1 MLDPIQTPDQSK
13 RAIIALLFK
22 LMGSDR
28 DENLKELGYVMHV
41 GMQLGLDDDD
51 LKEIKI
57 NKDQYYLQPPIE
69 ERDRVTIL
77 YYLLFFMKADGQ
89 IRSEEEE
96 MVRHFSVKLGF
107 RPEMTSDLIS
117 VLKNHLDTDV
127 PPEDMLTKIRAY
139 LNLSLIHI

>member
-22 LMGSDR
+22 LMGADR

-139 LNLSLIHI
+139 LN

>member
-139 LNLSLIHI
+139 LN